1 MGYCCTHR
9 LLCMSEK
16 RTIYEIPVNFQGES
30 RAIRGMFKLRFFVEG
45 LALAI
50 VTFLIASRYLKGID
64 DLPLQI
70 TLMLLLCM
78 GPFLFGC
85 IGIGGD
91 PITVAIAGFF
101 KWLGSRK
108 VMLYNQNARA
118 TTRAQ
123 GDVLIKKEEERKT
136 IGDMTDSVKKALIRR
151 PVQVYKEGENFEFAD
166 NEYLYDVYHQQAVQS
181 ELYTEEDMAEMEAEA
196 IEWETMDTTED
207 DMPSSAEEL
216 FFDDVEAEETE
227 AIPVRRGP
235 IYELE
240 GFDWE
245 SPDETEK
252 TAENAPESRVENAE
266 GEETP
271 RPKKRK
277 RKKRAPVSAANR
289 RNDSENEPGE
299 EAEK

>member
-1 MGYCCTHR
+1 
-9 LLCMSEK
+9 
-16 RTIYEIPVNFQGES
+16 
-30 RAIRGMFKLRFFVEG
+30 MFKLRFFVEG

-50 VTFLIASRYLKGID
+50 VTFLIASQYLKGIE

-91 PITVAIAGFF
+91 PITVALAGFF

-123 GDVLIKKEEERKT
+123 GDVLIKKEENRKT

-166 NEYLYDVYHQQAVQS
+166 NEYLYDLYHQQATQS
-181 ELYTEEDMAEMEAEA
+181 ELYTEEDIAEMEAEA
-196 IEWETMDTTED
+196 FEWETMDATED
-207 DMPSSAEEL
+207 DTDSGVEDDFS
-216 FFDDVEAEETE
+216 DDVEAEEIE
-227 AIPVRRGP
+227 AIPVRHGP
-235 IYELE
+235 VYELE

-245 SPDETEK
+245 SPEETEK
-252 TAENAPESRVENAE
+252 SAESAPESRVESGE
-266 GEETP
+266 GKAAP
-271 RPKKRK
+271 RPEKRK
-277 RKKRAPVSAANR
+277 RKKRAPVSATNR
-289 RNDSENEPGE
+289 RNESENEQGE
-299 EAEK
+299 EVEE